1 MSSQNL
7 AQQYPKLTELL
18 QEVQALH
25 DGTVSKA
32 ETLMSVLTKKHY
44 WPYLQIKYFSSQ
56 SSLILLHNIYKQDLP
71 ISNKELYD
79 ECRSVVLDMNAP
91 EESQIVLS
99 LSKKIPI
106 RMSVERFEE
115 VPFESIKMMEV
126 GYEGTMMYIYH
137 HQDRWHISTSTCP
150 SVDRSRYFNPHK
162 SHGQMLDEALHKIFP
177 GTMVPEESRYENSK
191 RIRAK
196 FFEQL
201 DPTKSYSFLLIH
213 HENGHLMNYTELF
226 GENYAVLFHLNTR
239 DRQTQED
246 SKEVVPQLKELG
258 IWYTEKFPS
267 RPVALYTLQNVTPP
281 MYAIMAHTDTDI
293 YKVST
298 KELLEKEELN
308 LGHPNPWMNLLWIY
322 MQNKP
327 HLRMEYYLDTHPDL
341 KEKMVVQDSKGT
353 LLAPQK
359 VVAKVMTSMRDI
371 LYNFYRATTYYYKNT
386 NTYRMNREYDQQLAP
401 ILRFHLAQL
410 RHLQITY
417 HTTEPLT
424 RQAVHHYLCHHQ
436 TIKNIR
442 LLMDAFTNQSMTPMD
457 QYTADCFYILNQAL
471 KNKL

>member
-1 MSSQNL
+1 
-7 AQQYPKLTELL
+7 
-18 QEVQALH
+18 
-25 DGTVSKA
+25 
-32 ETLMSVLTKKHY
+32 
-44 WPYLQIKYFSSQ
+44 
-56 SSLILLHNIYKQDLP
+56 
-71 ISNKELYD
+71 
-79 ECRSVVLDMNAP
+79 
-91 EESQIVLS
+91 
-99 LSKKIPI
+99 
-106 RMSVERFEE
+106 
-115 VPFESIKMMEV
+115 
-126 GYEGTMMYIYH
+126 
-137 HQDRWHISTSTCP
+137 
-150 SVDRSRYFNPHK
+150 
-162 SHGQMLDEALHKIFP
+162 
-177 GTMVPEESRYENSK
+177 
-191 RIRAK
+191 
-196 FFEQL
+196 
-201 DPTKSYSFLLIH
+201 
-213 HENGHLMNYTELF
+213 
-226 GENYAVLFHLNTR
+226 
-239 DRQTQED
+239 
-246 SKEVVPQLKELG
+246 
-258 IWYTEKFPS
+258 
-267 RPVALYTLQNVTPP
+267 
-281 MYAIMAHTDTDI
+281 
-293 YKVST
+293 
-298 KELLEKEELN
+298 
-308 LGHPNPWMNLLWIY
+308 

-424 RQAVHHYLCHHQ
+424 RQAIHHYLCHHQ